1 MDSAPRGQSRSTP
14 CRHLHARTQ
23 IGRQPRHRDPA
34 PARRRT
40 DLSQRSPGK
49 RCRYA
54 NLRANPQLTL
64 HVRSRAEGNV
74 EMTARAIIDT
84 GERREVLSPI
94 ASPNELE
101 AWIEGSPLVELIE
114 V

>member
-1 MDSAPRGQSRSTP
+1 
-14 CRHLHARTQ
+14 
-23 IGRQPRHRDPA
+23 
-34 PARRRT
+34 
-40 DLSQRSPGK
+40 
-49 RCRYA
+49 
-54 NLRANPQLTL
+54 
-64 HVRSRAEGNV
+64 VRSGAEGNV

-84 GERREVLSPI
+84 GERSEVLSPI